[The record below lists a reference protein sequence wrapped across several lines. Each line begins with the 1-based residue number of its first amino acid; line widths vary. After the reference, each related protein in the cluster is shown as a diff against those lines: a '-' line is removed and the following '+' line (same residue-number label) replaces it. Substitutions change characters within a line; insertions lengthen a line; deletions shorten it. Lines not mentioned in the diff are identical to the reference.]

1 MFNTLKHCVT
11 ISYCSTFIA
20 MNSEKFSL
28 KWNDFEANISKSF
41 SRLRREED
49 FFDVTLI
56 SDDESKV
63 PAHRVV
69 LSSCSSFFK
78 SI

>member
-1 MFNTLKHCVT
+1 
-11 ISYCSTFIA
+11 
-20 MNSEKFSL
+20 MNSEKFCL
-28 KWNDFEANISKSF
+28 KWNDFQKNVTKSF
-41 SRLRREED
+41 NELRSEED

-56 SDDESKV
+56 SDDESKL

-78 SI
+78 SILRITSNSNPVIYL